1 MSMLYSAKFEPDGEG
16 WLVTFPSLPE
26 AITGGEDREQAM
38 ANALDA
44 LEVVLLTY
52 AKDGREMPTD
62 KPVDEGDVAL
72 IAPSAQVVA
81 KLSFI
86 DAFRKSGLTRTG
98 LAGRLGKAENEVR
111 RMLDPYHGTKLPA
124 LEAAMHA
131 LGKRFVLTVEEAA

>member
-1 MSMLYSAKFEPDGEG
+1 MLYSAKFEPDGDG

-52 AKDGREMPTD
+52 AKDGRTMPADT
-62 KPVDEGDVAL
+62 PVDEGDVIL

-86 DAFRKSGLTRTG
+86 EAFGKSGLTRTA

>member
-26 AITGGEDREQAM
+26 AITGGENREQAM

-52 AKDGREMPTD
+52 AKDGRTMPADT
-62 KPVDEGDVAL
+62 PVDEGDIVL

-86 DAFRKSGLTRTG
+86 DAFNRSGLTRTA

>member
-1 MSMLYSAKFEPDGEG
+1 MSMLYSAKVEPDGEG
-16 WLVTFPSLPE
+16 WLITFPSLPE
-26 AITGGEDREQAM
+26 AITGGEDRDHAM

-52 AKDGREMPTD
+52 AKDGRTIPADT
-62 KPVDEGDVAL
+62 PVEDGDVVL

-86 DAFRKSGLTRTG
+86 DAFRKSGLTRTT
-98 LAGRLGKAENEVR
+98 LAARLGKAENEVR
-111 RMLDPYHGTKLPA
+111 RMLDPYHGTKLPT